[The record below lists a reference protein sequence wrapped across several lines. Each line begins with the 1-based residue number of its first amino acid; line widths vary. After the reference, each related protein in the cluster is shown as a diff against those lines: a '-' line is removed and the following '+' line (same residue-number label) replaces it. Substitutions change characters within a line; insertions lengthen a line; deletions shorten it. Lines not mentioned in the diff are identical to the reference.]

1 MTDTDDA
8 PPAPPIDPGLYDRVQ
23 ATLETAGPL
32 PAVEALCREL
42 ERSEDYANLFFALL
56 MKKRVALGVP
66 PFPTGSSTELPP
78 GTHEEYEE
86 AIRQAGRHVGQALL
100 KRGEIPKAWS
110 YYRMLGEPG
119 PVKDALTSYVP
130 GPEADIYPIVEVAW
144 QHAVHPEKGFD
155 LILDRHGVCS
165 AITMSHSSDLAS
177 NPTLRD
183 YCIKR
188 LIRALHEQLLE
199 RLRGDLET
207 RGITA
212 PPDVTITRIIAGHP
226 EMFAEDVYHI
236 DVSHLS
242 SVVQMAL
249 HLSSGPELDLA
260 RELCLYGTKLSPNL
274 QGDAE
279 PPYENTYADYKI
291 YLDVL
296 AGENV
301 DAALAHFRAKIAPAL
316 EDMNTTPAE
325 VFVNL
330 LLKLDRVPEALAV
343 AKEFLSTVEDRQLN
357 CPGVSELARRV
368 GDYRALAEVSKAKAD
383 PVNYLAGLIAA
394 RS

>member
-1 MTDTDDA
+1 MMDTADA
-8 PPAPPIDPGLYDRVQ
+8 PPAPPIDPGLYDRMK

-42 ERSEDYANLFFALL
+42 ERSGDYANLFFALL
-56 MKKRVALGVP
+56 MKKRVELGVP

-78 GTHEEYEE
+78 GTHEDYEE
-86 AIRQAGRHVGQALL
+86 AIRHAGRHVGQALL
-100 KRGEIPKAWS
+100 HRGDIPKAWS

-119 PVKDALTSYVP
+119 PVKDALTAYQP
-130 GPEADIYPIVEVAW
+130 GPDADIYPVVEVAW

-155 LILDRHGVCS
+155 LILDRQGVCS
-165 AITMSHSSDLAS
+165 AITMSHSSDMSS
-177 NPTLRD
+177 NPSLRD

-199 RLRGDLET
+199 RLRSDLET
-207 RGITA
+207 RGIAA
-212 PPDVTITRIIAGHP
+212 PADITIPRIIAGHP
-226 EMFAEDVYHI
+226 ELFAEDVYHI

-249 HLSSGPELDLA
+249 HLTSGPELDLA
-260 RELCLYGTKLSPNL
+260 RELCLYGTKLAPNL
-274 QGDAE
+274 RGDAE
-279 PPYENTYADYKI
+279 PPYEDTYADYKI

-296 AGENV
+296 AGDNV
-301 DAALAHFRAKIAPAL
+301 DAGLAHFRAKCGPGI
-316 EDMNTTPAE
+316 EDGNATPAE
-325 VFVNL
+325 AFVNL
-330 LLKLDRVPEALAV
+330 LLKLDRISEAFAV
-343 AKEFLSTVEDRQLN
+343 AKEYLGDVEDRQLN

-368 GDYRALAEVSKAKAD
+368 GDYRALAEAAKAKAD

-394 RS
+394 RT